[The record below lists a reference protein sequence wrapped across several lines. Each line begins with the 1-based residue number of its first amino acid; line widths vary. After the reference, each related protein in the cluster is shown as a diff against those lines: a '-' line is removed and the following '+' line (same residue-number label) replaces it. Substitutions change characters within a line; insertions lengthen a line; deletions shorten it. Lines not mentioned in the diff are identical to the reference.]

1 MSETER
7 RAAIRP
13 GEAIKR
19 GAWAIRD
26 WAYAARW
33 QLQSLGPTT
42 ADDYRSGIRQPII
55 VVPGVYETW
64 HFMRPL
70 MEALHDRGHPIY
82 VVTELGHNLHDVPDS
97 ADVVM
102 DVVEREGLDKVLLLT
117 HSKGGLIGKYA
128 MAHRDPHRRIERMV
142 AIASPFAGSSYAR
155 FAPVHH
161 LRVFRAAD
169 PVLAALAREA
179 DANSRITSVY
189 GEFDT
194 MIPGGSELAGATNVK
209 LPTHG
214 HFSILGDPRTR
225 AAVLR
230 VIEGADAAARDAEGG
245 LG

>member
-1 MSETER
+1 MSGTER

-70 MEALHDRGHPIY
+70 MDALHDRGHPIY

-97 ADVVM
+97 AEVVM
-102 DVVEREGLDKVLLLT
+102 AVVEREGLDKVLLLT

-225 AAVLR
+225 EAVLR
-230 VIEGADAAARDAEGG
+230 VVEGADAAARDAEGG